1 MNQLAIVAI
10 ASALAAPFTAMAQ
23 ATNPAGAAPDIPG
36 VETGH
41 PSALRANDADK
52 LFVKQISLGGLAEVD
67 LGKLAAQRGS
77 NADVKAFAQRMVSD
91 HDTANSKLAGV
102 AKASGTPLRTDW
114 DTDHSVVRSQLDKM
128 RGSAFDVAYMRAQ
141 IEEHQKTAQLLE
153 WEIGSGEDPR
163 IRQYAMSVLP
173 TVLDHLEMAQGL
185 LAQLTSTATKL
196 E

>member
-1 MNQLAIVAI
+1 MDRFAIVAV
-10 ASALAAPFTAMAQ
+10 AAALAAPLTAAAQ
-23 ATNPAGAAPDIPG
+23 ATNPAGAAPDTPRIA
-36 VETGH
+36 TGH
-41 PSALRANDADK
+41 PTAFRANDADK
-52 LFVKQISLGGLAEVD
+52 LFVMQISLGGMAEVD
-67 LGKLAAQRGS
+67 MGKLAGQRGS

-114 DTDHSVVRSQLDKM
+114 DTDHSVARSQLEKT
-128 RGSAFDVAYMRAQ
+128 RGTAFDVAYIRAQ

-153 WEIGSGEDPR
+153 WEIGSGEDPA
-163 IRQYAMSVLP
+163 IRHYAMSVLP

-185 LAQLTSTATKL
+185 LAQLTSTSTKL